1 MTPAYQALLKR
12 LRESATLE
20 SVAGL
25 LRWDQET
32 MMPPGAGTFRAEE
45 LALIGR
51 LAHDR
56 ATAPSVGAL
65 LDECEA
71 DPDLSSDPAAAA
83 NLREARRTFDR
94 ASRVPA
100 DLVAEMLSTS
110 SMALQAWKQAR
121 RNNDFEVVQP
131 WLEKQ
136 FLLLRRQGEC
146 LRVEPGAEVYDALL
160 QEYEP
165 EMTAAGLE
173 KIFRPFRSELK
184 ELIGDVTCG
193 AVVPDQSVLHERLAV
208 SVQKR
213 MNAWILEHIGFDR
226 SSGRFD
232 ESIHPFVI
240 AVGQGDT
247 RVTNRYR
254 EDRFADALTAT
265 LHEAGHALYEQG
277 LPKDERFGEPVA
289 RSLGP
294 AVHESQ
300 SRLWENQIGRSRG
313 FWEWLLPEARRR
325 FGLTLDPYSSEDVYR
340 ALNTVNPALIRVN
353 SDEATY
359 NLHIMIRFE
368 LERAMIGGDLRVADL
383 PEAWSES
390 MQREL
395 GLDVPDHAHGCLQDM
410 HWALGAIGYFPTY
423 AIGNLYAGQ
432 FWEKLNQDLPDIE
445 ARIARGEFSVLLS
458 WLRQTVHARGR
469 FVTAPE
475 LCREV
480 TGKPLDHGPLMRYL
494 DEKLRRVH
502 QLGLCSTRS

>member
-12 LRESATLE
+12 LRESATFE

-32 MMPPGAGTFRAEE
+32 MMPPGAGSFRAEE

-71 DPDLSSDPAAAA
+71 NPDLSSDPVAAA

-193 AVVPDQSVLHERLAV
+193 VVVPDQSVLHERLAV
-208 SVQKR
+208 SVQKK
-213 MNAWILEHIGFDR
+213 MSAWILEHIGFDR
-226 SSGRFD
+226 SSG
-232 ESIHPFVI
+232 
-240 AVGQGDT
+240 
-247 RVTNRYR
+247 
-254 EDRFADALTAT
+254 
-265 LHEAGHALYEQG
+265 GHWCN
-277 LPKDERFGEPVA
+277 D
-289 RSLGP
+289 S
-294 AVHESQ
+294 
-300 SRLWENQIGRSRG
+300 WE
-313 FWEWLLPEARRR
+313 
-325 FGLTLDPYSSEDVYR
+325 
-340 ALNTVNPALIRVN
+340 
-353 SDEATY
+353 
-359 NLHIMIRFE
+359 
-368 LERAMIGGDLRVADL
+368 
-383 PEAWSES
+383 
-390 MQREL
+390 
-395 GLDVPDHAHGCLQDM
+395 
-410 HWALGAIGYFPTY
+410 
-423 AIGNLYAGQ
+423 
-432 FWEKLNQDLPDIE
+432 
-445 ARIARGEFSVLLS
+445 
-458 WLRQTVHARGR
+458 
-469 FVTAPE
+469 
-475 LCREV
+475 
-480 TGKPLDHGPLMRYL
+480 
-494 DEKLRRVH
+494 
-502 QLGLCSTRS
+502 